1 MAFGARG
8 STSKGN
14 GADMYE
20 LWPWFVLAGLGAFH
34 GANPA
39 MGWLFAVALGL
50 HEGSLT
56 AVLRALPPI
65 ALGHAASI
73 VIVAGLVMLSG
84 VVIRGDWIYE
94 IAGALLIG
102 WAIYLHFFGHHH
114 QIELS
119 PSTSQTGLM
128 IWSFLMATAH
138 GAGLMLLP
146 ALLPLCV
153 SGGPAAELLQTGSVT
168 IVLAAVA
175 LHTAA
180 MLAVTAVVAIVA
192 YRWVGLT
199 ILHTNWLSADFIWKL
214 ALAVTGF
221 ILVVTG

>member
-1 MAFGARG
+1 MRQKWPVRKQKNVLQSGANQASSLAGENRICGIRG
-8 STSKGN
+8 KGKHEQRN

-102 WAIYLHFFGHHH
+102 CSARCQRRI
-114 QIELS
+114 
-119 PSTSQTGLM
+119 
-128 IWSFLMATAH
+128 
-138 GAGLMLLP
+138 
-146 ALLPLCV
+146 ALE
-153 SGGPAAELLQTGSVT
+153 S
-168 IVLAAVA
+168 
-175 LHTAA
+175 
-180 MLAVTAVVAIVA
+180 
-192 YRWVGLT
+192 
-199 ILHTNWLSADFIWKL
+199 
-214 ALAVTGF
+214 
-221 ILVVTG
+221 